1 MGGVSMVKEI
11 KDNNFQDEVLKSD
24 IITVVDFWAPW
35 CGPCKML
42 GPVIDEISQE
52 LNNKAKFVKIN
63 VDENPTVSSQY
74 RIESI
79 PTVIVFKGGKIV
91 ENLVGFRP
99 KQAIKMAIERN
110 F

>member
-1 MGGVSMVKEI
+1 MVKEVR
-11 KDNNFQDEVLKSD
+11 DNSFQDEVLKSD
-24 IITVVDFWAPW
+24 TITVVDFWAPW

-52 LNNKAKFVKIN
+52 LKSKAKFVKIN
-63 VDENPTVSSQY
+63 VDENPVVSNQY
-74 RIESI
+74 RVASI
-79 PTVIVFKGGKIV
+79 PTLLVFKDGKIV

-99 KQAIKMAIERN
+99 KNAIKMAIERN

>member
-1 MGGVSMVKEI
+1 MVKEI
-11 KDNNFQDEVLKSD
+11 KDKNFQDEVLKSND
-24 IITVVDFWAPW
+24 IIVVDFWAPW

-42 GPVIDEISQE
+42 GPIIDEISQE
-52 LNNKAKFVKIN
+52 LKSKAKFVKIN
-63 VDENPTVSSQY
+63 VDENPIVSDKY
-74 RIESI
+74 RIASI
-79 PTVIVFKGGKIV
+79 PTVLVFKGGKLV

>member
-1 MGGVSMVKEI
+1 MVKEI

-24 IITVVDFWAPW
+24 SITVVDFWAPW

-52 LNNKAKFVKIN
+52 LKNKAKFVKIN

-79 PTVIVFKGGKIV
+79 PTVLVFKGGKIV

>member
-1 MGGVSMVKEI
+1 MVKEI

-52 LNNKAKFVKIN
+52 LKSKAKFVKIN

-79 PTVIVFKGGKIV
+79 PTVLVFKGGKIV
-91 ENLVGFRP
+91 ENLIGFRP

>member
-1 MGGVSMVKEI
+1 MVKEI

-35 CGPCKML
+35 CGPCKMI

-52 LNNKAKFVKIN
+52 LKNKAKFVKIN
-63 VDENPTVSSQY
+63 VDENPKVSSQY

-79 PTVIVFKGGKIV
+79 PTVLVFKGGKIV
-91 ENLVGFRP
+91 ENLIGFRP

>member
-1 MGGVSMVKEI
+1 MVKEI
-11 KDNNFQDEVLKSD
+11 RDKNFQDEVLKSND
-24 IITVVDFWAPW
+24 ITVVDFWAPW

-42 GPVIDEISQE
+42 GPIIDEISQE
-52 LNNKAKFVKIN
+52 LKSKAKFVKIN
-63 VDENPTVSSQY
+63 VDENPIVSDQY
-74 RIESI
+74 RIASI
-79 PTVIVFKGGKIV
+79 PTVLVFKGGKIV

>member
-1 MGGVSMVKEI
+1 MVKEV
-11 KDNNFQDEVLKSD
+11 KDNSFEDEVLKSD
-24 IITVVDFWAPW
+24 TITVVDFWAPW

-52 LNNKAKFVKIN
+52 LKGKAKFVKIN
-63 VDENPTVSSQY
+63 VDENPVVSSQY
-74 RIESI
+74 RVASI
-79 PTVIVFKGGKIV
+79 PTLLVFKDGKIV

-99 KQAIKMAIERN
+99 KNAIKMAIERN

>member
-1 MGGVSMVKEI
+1 MVKEI
-11 KDNNFQDEVLKSD
+11 KDKNFQDEVLKSND
-24 IITVVDFWAPW
+24 ITVVDFWAPW

-42 GPVIDEISQE
+42 GPIIDEISQE
-52 LNNKAKFVKIN
+52 LKSKAKFVKIN
-63 VDENPTVSSQY
+63 VDENPIVSDQY
-74 RIESI
+74 RIASI
-79 PTVIVFKGGKIV
+79 PTVLVFKGGKLV

>member
-1 MGGVSMVKEI
+1 MVKEI

-42 GPVIDEISQE
+42 GPVIDEISKE
-52 LNNKAKFVKIN
+52 LKNKAKFVKIN

-79 PTVIVFKGGKIV
+79 PTVLVFKGGKIV

>member
-1 MGGVSMVKEI
+1 MVKEI
-11 KDNNFQDEVLKSD
+11 KDNNFQDEVLKSN

-52 LNNKAKFVKIN
+52 LKNKAKFVKIN

-79 PTVIVFKGGKIV
+79 PTVLVFKGGKIV